1 MSNYIIQL
9 IPQKADA
16 FMYNYMYTSYKKK
29 NTNTNWFDILIKY
42 TPKKVKRLQNIYKKK
57 LSHQFLTMFML

>member
-1 MSNYIIQL
+1 MSNHIIQL
-9 IPQKADA
+9 IPQKIDA

-42 TPKKVKRLQNIYKKK
+42 TPKK
-57 LSHQFLTMFML
+57 